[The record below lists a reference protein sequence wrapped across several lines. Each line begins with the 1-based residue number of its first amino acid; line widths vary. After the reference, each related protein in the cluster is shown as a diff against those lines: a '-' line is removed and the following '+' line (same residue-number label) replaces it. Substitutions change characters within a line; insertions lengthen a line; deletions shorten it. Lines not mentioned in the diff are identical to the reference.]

1 MRYFCFMIRW
11 IIFIAVILAID
22 FYAFQSLK
30 TITKN
35 KITFAVYWLLSLAI
49 LANFTY
55 RLATFNSAHGFPQTL
70 MLAFGLLIL
79 SIIPKIFAL
88 LILFGEDIFRV
99 AKSVFNY
106 FSSTPSNQYFPER
119 RAFVSKMALG
129 LAAIPFMSVLY
140 GMARGK
146 YNYQVIN
153 HTLYFD
159 DLPEAFD
166 GFKLTHISDIHCGS
180 FDDAEKIMAGIDLI
194 NEQKSDIILFTGDLV
209 NNLADEMIPWIGHF
223 SKLKAEFGKY
233 SILGNHDY
241 GEYVRFN
248 SDEEKAQ
255 NFQAIKELHPQIG
268 FNLLLNDSVYVEKG
282 ADKIALVGVENWG
295 TRFKKAGNLNVASSK
310 INKEDFKILMSHDPS
325 HWNAEIKKHQS
336 NFQLTLS
343 GHTHGMQFGIEIP
356 GFKWSPVQY
365 VYEQWAGIYEAFGKY
380 INVNR
385 GFGFLAFPGRVGI
398 WPEITV
404 ITLKKKQV

>member
-1 MRYFCFMIRW
+1 MIRW

-22 FYAFQSLK
+22 FYAFQSLR
-30 TITKN
+30 TVTKN
-35 KITFAVYWLLSLAI
+35 KIAFAVYWLLSLSI
-49 LANFTY
+49 LMNFTYKLANFDNT
-55 RLATFNSAHGFPQTL
+55 RGFPQTL

-88 LILFGEDIFRV
+88 LILFGEDVFRI
-99 AKSVFNY
+99 AKSGFNY
-106 FSSTPSNQYFPER
+106 FSATPSNQFFPER
-119 RAFVSKMALG
+119 RVFVSQLALG

-166 GFKLTHISDIHCGS
+166 GFKLTHISDIHSGS

-194 NEQKSDIILFTGDLV
+194 NEQESDIILFTGDLV
-209 NNLADEMIPWIGHF
+209 NNLADEMEPWIAHF
-223 SKLKAEFGKY
+223 SKLKARQGKY

-241 GEYVRFN
+241 GEYVQFN
-248 SDEEKAQ
+248 SEAEKEK
-255 NFQAIKELHPQIG
+255 NFKAIKELHPQIG
-268 FNLLLNDSVYVEKG
+268 FNLLLNYSVYIEKG
-282 ADKIALVGVENWG
+282 NDKIALVGVENWG
-295 TRFKKAGNLNVASSK
+295 TRFKKEGDLNVAASK
-310 INKEDFKILMSHDPS
+310 IKQEDFKILMSHDPS
-325 HWNAEIKKHQS
+325 HWDAEIKNHER

-356 GFKWSPVQY
+356 GIKWSPVQY
-365 VYEQWAGIYEAFGKY
+365 VYKQWAGIYENLGKY

-404 ITLKKKQV
+404 ITLKKK